1 MTHQTTSACYY
12 YPSTFDVAMPSPRHY
27 SLCQTEIIVQYV
39 PQAES

>member
-12 YPSTFDVAMPSPRHY
+12 YPSTFDVAMPSPCH
-27 SLCQTEIIVQYV
+27 SLCQTEIIVQYI